1 MSKTATC
8 DMLEVAKLG
17 KVVGLKGAL
26 RLHNLSDFLAQFKAG
41 AVFKYRGDQDKHR
54 GEQEL
59 KIKSFEP
66 SRSLVIFEG
75 FESPELAKNLVNN
88 ILYRSIDDTRKHCKL
103 GKDEYFYFDII
114 GCEVSEEAR
123 ILGVVKDILEVGA
136 GFLFC
141 VKTSPSLQDDFAK
154 EFFIPYNDY
163 FILSVDIKNK
173 KITTQN
179 AFGILENS

>member
-41 AVFKYRGDQDKHR
+41 AVFKYRG
-54 GEQEL
+54 GQEL

-88 ILYRSIDDTRKHCKL
+88 ILYRSIDDTHKA
-103 GKDEYFYFDII
+103 
-114 GCEVSEEAR
+114 S
-123 ILGVVKDILEVGA
+123 
-136 GFLFC
+136 
-141 VKTSPSLQDDFAK
+141 
-154 EFFIPYNDY
+154 
-163 FILSVDIKNK
+163 
-173 KITTQN
+173 
-179 AFGILENS
+179 

>member
-41 AVFKYRGDQDKHR
+41 AVFKSKN
-54 GEQEL
+54 GEEL

-66 SRSLVIFEG
+66 SRSLVIFECY
-75 FESPELAKNLVNN
+75 ESPELAKNLVNN

-103 GKDEYFYFDII
+103 SKDEYFYFDII
-114 GCEVSEEAR
+114 GCEVYESQR
-123 ILGVVKDILEVGA
+123 ILGKVSDILEVGA

-141 VKTSPSLQDDFAK
+141 VETSPDLKGNFTK

-163 FILSVDIKNK
+163 FILGIDVKEK